1 IEPEPEPA
9 FVLGTV
15 FDAVK
20 TYAPVAARTSR
31 TTTIRRRMCREG
43 LVMWVTPSGDVSTR
57 NRDVATPVRGN
68 GGQGSG
74 DLRLALVERVDTAA
88 ADADVDAL
96 AAAQRVGGSRSE
108 YEVVAVRAVSVR
120 DDRGQAHARALRGG
134 EILRADRLLRTADA
148 ARRHGVRRRDDEG
161 DDADE
166 NHDAEDGG
174 DADGHRPAGRTWGR
188 SLSTENSSVSS
199 AAPAS

>member
-43 LVMWVTPSGDVSTR
+43 LVMWVTPSGDV
-57 NRDVATPVRGN
+57 ATPVRGN
-68 GGQGSG
+68 GGLGSG

-96 AAAQRVGGSRSE
+96 AAAQRV
-108 YEVVAVRAVSVR
+108 VAVA
-120 DDRGQAHARALRGG
+120 
-134 EILRADRLLRTADA
+134 AD
-148 ARRHGVRRRDDEG
+148 
-161 DDADE
+161 
-166 NHDAEDGG
+166 
-174 DADGHRPAGRTWGR
+174 
-188 SLSTENSSVSS
+188 
-199 AAPAS
+199 